1 VPNKQIPLTTA
12 RAPAPLT
19 ALPKP
24 IAPTVNFAELAP
36 VEGATY
42 AWMWRMLRNL

>member
-1 VPNKQIPLTTA
+1 VPNRQVPLTT
-12 RAPAPLT
+12 APAPLT

-24 IAPTVNFAELAP
+24 IAPDLSYAELAP

-42 AWMWRMLRNL
+42 AWMWQLFTNL

>member
-1 VPNKQIPLTTA
+1 VANNQIPLTT
-12 RAPAPLT
+12 APAPLT

-42 AWMWRMLRNL
+42 AWNWRMLRNL